1 MAIGVRITSDNLNG
15 KTATVTFVPAA
26 GSPDGTG
33 SVNLGTKTI
42 PFNNIDTFPYGTYSL
57 TFPEYDYTY
66 TLEVPVP
73 VEGVQAF
80 VTVAPMVGSTGNFGA
95 SFLNFNDLTVEVLDL
110 GVSTDD
116 WWVDSIQPLQDS
128 GYAYHFVGLENWNMR
143 KVIFTNKNGENIGE
157 FTNLTSSWNY
167 DLLDGKIA
175 LVDNYDIGE
184 VYYSNGV
191 EVFTYTYDPAIYNFD
206 FDWNNYATT
215 KDGSMIFYI
224 TNMNTSEV
232 KCYNVLGN
240 TVTEIESFYWMSGIY
255 KDFNLTPTHTFYP
268 CMTRE
273 SNSTYSEIKF
283 RNTSGVQ
290 VGLTV
295 DLTEYNYN
303 NYSWQ
308 TYGDN
313 KFIILL
319 WDQNNPAIPYRIVH
333 FDGNTNVLT
342 ETTHIRGTD
351 FPNYDIIAD
360 DTFYPGNDDEGSL
373 AIFFYNNTGYS
384 NFGSIV
390 NYMDIVYMFDNQTS
404 FSTHSFLQNTP
415 KSVRWSATGDRID
428 LIHFEDG
435 EDTYA
440 QLTSISNTQVTTTS
454 TGVAASPNS
463 YIDQYRLGQLG
474 TITMINT
481 SDTNG
486 VLINSRT
493 PGAISYSSPFTLQE
507 PYYYNMVLSNNIFY
521 IKGTYI
527 NLTSNGFQ
535 EIGTYNYNYHS
546 YYQTGTGL
554 ENSFVALLNTDTW
567 ALKTLTGTTVSDEIT
582 LPTHNGS
589 WDLRAGKDHVVYSYC
604 DDENGGL
611 FTIKLYNSD
620 LEEVNSVV
628 TQYTN
633 IEWNSYGIKD
643 RYVISFTT
651 PAYRLISFLVS
662 PTTILNTIQGAGS
675 WDRESNDFIY
685 WWD

>member
-73 VEGVQAF
+73 VDGVQAF
-80 VTVAPMVGSTGNFGA
+80 VSVAPMVGATGNYGA
-95 SFLNFNDLTVEVLDL
+95 SFLNFNDLTVEVMDL
-110 GVSTDD
+110 GVNTED
-116 WWVDSIQPLQDS
+116 WWVDNIQPLQDS
-128 GYAYHFVGLENWNMR
+128 GYAYHFQGADNFNVR
-143 KVIFTNKNGENIGE
+143 KVIFTNKNGESIGE
-157 FTNLTSSWNY
+157 FTNLDSSWNY

-184 VYYSNGV
+184 VYYSDGV
-191 EVFTYTYDPAIYNFD
+191 EVFTYTYDPEIYDFD
-206 FDWNNYATT
+206 FDWNEYAVT

-224 TNMNTSEV
+224 TNMDTSEV
-232 KCYNVLGN
+232 KCYNVLGSA
-240 TVTEIESFYWMSGIY
+240 VTEIESFYWESGIDKIFY
-255 KDFNLTPTHTFYP
+255 LTPSYTFYP

-303 NYSWQ
+303 NYNWQ

-313 KFIILL
+313 KFVILL

-342 ETTHIRGTD
+342 ETTHERGTN
-351 FPNYDIIAD
+351 FPNYEIVAD
-360 DTFYPGNDDEGSL
+360 ETFTPGNDDDVSL
-373 AIFFYNNTGYS
+373 AIFFFKSLGYS
-384 NFGSIV
+384 NFGTTV
-390 NYMDIVYMFDNQTS
+390 NYMDIVYMFSNQTS
-404 FSTHSFLQNTP
+404 FSTHSFLNNTT
-415 KSVRWSATGDRID
+415 KEVCWDATSDRID

-440 QLTSISNTQVTTTS
+440 QLTSITSTNVLNTS
-454 TGVAASPNS
+454 TGIAATVNS
-463 YIDQYRLGQLG
+463 EVEQYMLGQLG
-474 TITMINT
+474 TITLIST
-481 SDTNG
+481 SDTDG
-486 VLINSRT
+486 ALINSRT
-493 PGAISYSSPFTLQE
+493 PGAISHSTEFSLME
-507 PYYYNMVLSNNIFY
+507 PYYYNMVLTNNIFY
-521 IKGTYI
+521 IKGAYI

-535 EIGTYNYNYHS
+535 ETSEFSDNYQS

-554 ENSFVALLNTDTW
+554 ENSFVALYNTDTRG
-567 ALKTLTGTTVSDEIT
+567 LRVLTGTTISDEII
-582 LPTHNGS
+582 LPMNNDYYT
-589 WDLRAGKDHVVYSYC
+589 LRAGKDHVMYAYLDS
-604 DDENGGL
+604 ENSDL
-611 FTIKLYNSD
+611 FTIELYNSD
-620 LEEVNSVV
+620 LEKVNSVV

-633 IEWNSYGIKD
+633 IEWESYGIKD

-651 PAYRLISFLVS
+651 NTRLITYLVS
-662 PTTILNTIQGAGS
+662 PTTILNTIQGNGS
-675 WDRESNDFIY
+675 SDRELNDYI
-685 WWD
+685 WWND